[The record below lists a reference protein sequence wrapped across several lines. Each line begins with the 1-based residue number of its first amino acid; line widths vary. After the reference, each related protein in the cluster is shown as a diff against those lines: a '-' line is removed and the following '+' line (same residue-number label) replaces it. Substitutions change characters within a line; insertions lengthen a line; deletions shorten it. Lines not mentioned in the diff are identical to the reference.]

1 MYFETRKTRIY
12 KDIYRP
18 SSKISNFLGTIL
30 SVIIMGQS
38 PVSNQ
43 DNHHLRKSR

>member
-1 MYFETRKTRIY
+1 MYFENRKTRIY

-18 SSKISNFLGTIL
+18 SSKISHFLGTIL

-38 PVSNQ
+38 PVSTQ
-43 DNHHLRKSR
+43 DNYHLRKSR